1 MVPNEDFEKIVEPN
15 VEEFLNDEII
25 KVTSTEN
32 EIQKQILNRI
42 EDNLNI

>member
-25 KVTSTEN
+25 KETSTKN
-32 EIQKQILNRI
+32 EIQKQILNKI
-42 EDNLNI
+42 EDNLNM

>member
-25 KVTSTEN
+25 KETSTEN

>member
-25 KVTSTEN
+25 KETSTEN
-32 EIQKQILNRI
+32 EIQNQILNKI
-42 EDNLNI
+42 EDNLNM

>member
-1 MVPNEDFEKIVEPN
+1 MVPNEDFEKILEPN

-25 KVTSTEN
+25 KETSTEN

>member
-25 KVTSTEN
+25 KETSTEN
-32 EIQKQILNRI
+32 EIQKQILNKI
-42 EDNLNI
+42 EDNLNM